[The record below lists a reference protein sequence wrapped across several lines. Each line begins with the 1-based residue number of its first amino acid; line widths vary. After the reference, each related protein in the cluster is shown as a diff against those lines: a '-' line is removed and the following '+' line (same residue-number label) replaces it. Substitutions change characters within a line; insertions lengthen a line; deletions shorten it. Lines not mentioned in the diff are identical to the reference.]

1 MVLLCWILTLQ
12 QNAACERWILRY
24 VYILRRSSIN
34 IFLYIS
40 DESTTWLFI
49 RYVRWRSYDI
59 VEPRRTRVAPA

>member
-40 DESTTWLFI
+40 DESTTSKQSGTLDGEATI
-49 RYVRWRSYDI
+49 S
-59 VEPRRTRVAPA
+59 